1 MERSLSAAQR
11 NTPVIESTISRV
23 SLGARVTG
31 EQVERSLSAA
41 QRTHLSLR
49 AVSLG
54 ARVTGEQVERSLSAA
69 QRTHLSLRAVSGSA
83 RHRRTGGEEL
93 ECSTV
98 NTPVIESRESGARVT
113 GEQVERSLSAAQRTH
128 LSLRAIQY
136 LLEFGSARHRR
147 TGGEELECSTA
158 EHTCH

>member
-11 NTPVIESTISRV
+11 THLSLRAVSLGARVTGEQVERSLSAAQSNTPVMRDTLSSS

-69 QRTHLSLRAVSGSA
+69 QS
-83 RHRRTGGEEL
+83 
-93 ECSTV
+93 
-98 NTPVIESRESGARVT
+98 NTPVIEEP
-113 GEQVERSLSAAQRTH
+113 
-128 LSLRAIQY
+128 
-136 LLEFGSARHRR
+136 
-147 TGGEELECSTA
+147 
-158 EHTCH
+158 